1 MLEIQPRLQKVV
13 PLILQIIGLLA
24 SLYAMKI
31 IRIKGRKEL
40 MQFGLFYMG
49 AIYILVAICFQ
60 IEQGSRDS
68 HPVRALL
75 ANVVIVCGLCVCR
88 WIFSM
93 TLGPVV
99 WLYLAEIVEPDVA
112 GVATMINWTT
122 AAIVSLTY
130 PLLVELTG
138 SQSLIFCL
146 FSVFVFIGYSI
157 NKKWMVE
164 TKDKP

>member
-1 MLEIQPRLQKVV
+1 
-13 PLILQIIGLLA
+13 
-24 SLYAMKI
+24 
-31 IRIKGRKEL
+31 
-40 MQFGLFYMG
+40 
-49 AIYILVAICFQ
+49 
-60 IEQGSRDS
+60 
-68 HPVRALL
+68 
-75 ANVVIVCGLCVCR
+75 
-88 WIFSM
+88 M

>member
-1 MLEIQPRLQKVV
+1 
-13 PLILQIIGLLA
+13 
-24 SLYAMKI
+24 
-31 IRIKGRKEL
+31 

-49 AIYILVAICFQ
+49 TIYILVALCFQ
-60 IEQGSRDS
+60 LEHLSKDL
-68 HPVRALL
+68 HPTRALV

-99 WLYLAEIVEPDVA
+99 WLYLPEIVEPGVT

-122 AAIVSLTY
+122 AAMVAFAY
-130 PLLVELTG
+130 PLFVELTG
-138 SQSLIFCL
+138 SPSLIFCL
-146 FSVFVFIGYSI
+146 FSAFVFAGYTI